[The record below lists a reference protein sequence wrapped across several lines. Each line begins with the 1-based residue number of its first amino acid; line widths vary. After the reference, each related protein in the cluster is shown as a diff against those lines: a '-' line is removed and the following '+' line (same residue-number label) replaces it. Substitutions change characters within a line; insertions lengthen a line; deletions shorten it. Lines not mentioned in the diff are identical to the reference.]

1 MPGMEHAV
9 LELAAGAGPPPCEL
23 RATWVLS
30 ASHPLLAGHF
40 PGAPIVPGVLLLEAV
55 RVAWQRASAQ
65 PWEPLAVDEAR
76 WHRPLRPG
84 ERGELIARVAA
95 DGVGVAIA
103 GEWHGDA
110 GRIAAFALRLG
121 SPGGG
126 ERPVA

>member
-1 MPGMEHAV
+1 M
-9 LELAAGAGPPPCEL
+9 LELAAGAGSPPCEL

-40 PGAPIVPGVLLLEAV
+40 PQAPIVPGVLLLEAV
-55 RVAWQRASAQ
+55 RVAWQRASGQ
-65 PWEPLAVDEAR
+65 PWELFAVDEAR
-76 WHRPLRPG
+76 WQRPLRPG
-84 ERGELIARVAA
+84 ERAAMRARVHAEGA
-95 DGVGVAIA
+95 KVAVA

-121 SPGGG
+121 LPGGG